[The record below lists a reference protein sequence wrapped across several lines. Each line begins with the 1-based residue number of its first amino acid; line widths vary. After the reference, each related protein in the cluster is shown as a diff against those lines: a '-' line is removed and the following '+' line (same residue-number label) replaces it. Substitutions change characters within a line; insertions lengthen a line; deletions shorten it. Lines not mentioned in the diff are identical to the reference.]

1 MEFAEEVEL
10 AGEGQVEED
19 EADGEDDADEALGE
33 EVEGGDGGEAE
44 AWGGWCESAASLRTH
59 VLRTR
64 DDRAPGFVVVLS
76 FVDAVEGD
84 EEEVDGEGHP
94 EGDEDV
100 RDVEAGVEVGADAG
114 GHGEGGVEAGAVG
127 GDRGPA

>member
-1 MEFAEEVEL
+1 MTAAKPSMGRRVEML
-10 AGEGQVEED
+10 HPANPCLRSETWGTRIR
-19 EADGEDDADEALGE
+19 
-33 EVEGGDGGEAE
+33 GGA
-44 AWGGWCESAASLRTH
+44 
-59 VLRTR
+59 
-64 DDRAPGFVVVLS
+64 S

-100 RDVEAGVEVGADAG
+100 RDVEAGVDVRADAG

-127 GDRGPA
+127 GDGGPGGDSAHPGLRSETWGTRVLRGRRE